1 MANLSIYAARLMGV
15 LLVGLTLAGCA
26 SRPGADALTVSLDP
40 AQGTKEVHILV
51 ATTRER
57 ADSEAQ
63 LYTAQ
68 RGKGLDFGAT
78 TISIPPKHK
87 PGTIEWPSSPPG
99 DPQTDFVV
107 REARFLDG
115 NQAFLNELNKQVHQ
129 GGGPPK
135 NAFLFIHGY
144 NTRLAE
150 GAFRLA
156 QISADNGQ
164 KSAPI
169 LFSWASGGYLTDYIY
184 DTNSVTLAR
193 DGLQK
198 VLMEVARS
206 DAPQVTV
213 LAHSLGN
220 LLLLETLRQMKLQG
234 IDLLA
239 NKKIVV
245 VMAAPDVD
253 IDVFEYMIT
262 SLGYRANPIFV
273 LISRDDRA
281 LRLSRELAGGKE
293 RVGAVENQQKL
304 ADLGVIVIDLTD
316 VEAQDSTNHVKFAE
330 LAQFGPQ
337 LQAALDEGQADRNA
351 QSIGGRLTNAG
362 RSFTQFLGDT
372 AKIVITAPRAAA
384 GTVTGAR

>member
-1 MANLSIYAARLMGV
+1 MAPRYIFVLRLAYLTLFG
-15 LLVGLTLAGCA
+15 LLVAGC
-26 SRPGADALTVSLDP
+26 STRPGADALQVSLDP
-40 AQGTKEVHILV
+40 AQGTKEVRILV

-57 ADSEAQ
+57 ADSKEE

-99 DPQTDFVV
+99 DPRTDFVV

-115 NQAFLNELNKQVHQ
+115 NQAFLKELNKQVHQ

-144 NTRLAE
+144 NTRLSE
-150 GAFRLA
+150 GVFRLA

-164 KSAPI
+164 RAAPI

-198 VLMEVARS
+198 VLMEVTHS

-220 LLLLETLRQMKLQG
+220 LLLLETLRQMKQQG

-245 VMAAPDVD
+245 AMAAPDVD

-330 LAQFGPQ
+330 LAQFGPSCKRHWMKGKRT
-337 LQAALDEGQADRNA
+337 AVRKALGAD
-351 QSIGGRLTNAG
+351 
-362 RSFTQFLGDT
+362 
-372 AKIVITAPRAAA
+372 
-384 GTVTGAR
+384 